1 MNWKILAK
9 WGISLGLL
17 WQLAGCALPGF
28 LTFKGTKLGWSEVTL
43 SAAPGANQNSP
54 IAVDVV
60 LVFEDDMLERLVELP
75 ATKWFGVR
83 ADLRKTF
90 PKSLSYRT
98 WELVPGQT
106 IQLLGRALALPGLW
120 ACWSM
125 QTMRPQALTGCV
137 WKRSRVHSSSASTTR
152 ASTHPQGNKPE
163 NALTPD
169 IFYRAIAPV
178 AHCSLYKNAH
188 V

>member
-106 IQLLGRALALPGLW
+106 IQLLGESFGSPRVVGVLVYADYATPGAHRL
-120 ACWSM
+120 
-125 QTMRPQALTGCV
+125 
-137 WKRSRVHSSSASTTR
+137 RVETLKGPLIVRFDNQSFDASAG
-152 ASTHPQGNKPE
+152 H
-163 NALTPD
+163 
-169 IFYRAIAPV
+169 
-178 AHCSLYKNAH
+178 
-188 V
+188 